1 MSLSLCVF
9 ESLSMS
15 RGFVKEGDQEEVP
28 MILPRAFLPSGVTN
42 YVTPEG
48 LRLLQDEMKSLKE
61 EWTAA
66 GSNYVT
72 KNYLDAKMRLLSERI
87 SSAVVIDTTKANPDV
102 VSFGMYVRYNDK
114 TIRIVG
120 VDEADASKGLISFLS
135 PIAKSLIGKKKG
147 DKFEIKVPRGTETIE
162 IQEVATFLSTEL
174 RAMSHEQNTV
184 TETVEVVSFVHEI
197 TRKKHEKIGSSF
209 VHELTRIEH
218 EKIGSSCV
226 HEITRKEHEKIGSS
240 CVHEITRKEHEKI
253 GSSFVHEI
261 TRKEHEKIESSGR
274 DVTSVASEKES
285 STANNQQ
292 PNLPST
298 SSGSNPV
305 TEPVEVTENIA
316 HGSQLTDHSQKTF
329 NPQDAPTDFLPLVNE
344 QGNIVGRALHC
355 QIHNGNKVLHPAVH
369 LIVSN
374 SDKEIVGKYC
384 WHVAFGETAEKTLKR
399 KISDIT
405 SGSIKPKFKKQY
417 IREDKNEKELV
428 YVFTAVSDAEF
439 LPSPDDKEWEK
450 IFERSF

>member
-1 MSLSLCVF
+1 
-9 ESLSMS
+9 MS

-48 LRLLQDEMKSLKE
+48 MRLLQNEMESLKE

-87 SSAVVIDTTKANPDV
+87 SSAVVVDTTKTNPDV

-120 VDEADASKGLISFLS
+120 VDESDASKGLISFLS

-162 IQEVATFLSTEL
+162 IQEVATFLGIQEL
-174 RAMSHEQNTV
+174 RNSGNERLQDYKTTRQQAVVERNEELTISTTV
-184 TETVEVVSFVHEI
+184 AVAETVEVASFVHEI
-197 TRKKHEKIGSSF
+197 TR
-209 VHELTRIEH
+209 IEH
-218 EKIGSSCV
+218 ENVGISC
-226 HEITRKEHEKIGSS
+226 
-240 CVHEITRKEHEKI
+240 
-253 GSSFVHEI
+253 
-261 TRKEHEKIESSGR
+261 R
-274 DVTSVASEKES
+274 DVTPVASSNENSCKS
-285 STANNQQ
+285 STAKSQQ
-292 PNLPST
+292 PKFT
-298 SSGSNPV
+298 
-305 TEPVEVTENIA
+305 
-316 HGSQLTDHSQKTF
+316 
-329 NPQDAPTDFLPLVNE
+329 PQDAPTDFLPLVNE

-369 LIVSN
+369 LIVIN
-374 SDKEIVGKYC
+374 TNKETVGKYC

-405 SGSIKPKFKKQY
+405 SGSIKPKYKKQY

-428 YVFTAVSDAEF
+428 YVFIAVSDAEF
-439 LPSPDDKEWEK
+439 LPSPDDKEWER

>member
-1 MSLSLCVF
+1 
-9 ESLSMS
+9 MS

-48 LRLLQDEMKSLKE
+48 LRLLHDEMESLKE

-87 SSAVVIDTTKANPDV
+87 SSAVVVDTTKANPDM

-120 VDEADASKGLISFLS
+120 VDEADASKGLISFIS

-162 IQEVATFLSTEL
+162 IQEVATFISTEL
-174 RAMSHEQNTV
+174 RAMSPEKSTV
-184 TETVEVVSFVHEI
+184 TEPVEVASFVHEI
-197 TRKKHEKIGSSF
+197 TRKKHEKIESSF
-209 VHELTRIEH
+209 VHE
-218 EKIGSSCV
+218 S
-226 HEITRKEHEKIGSS
+226 TRKEHENIGIL
-240 CVHEITRKEHEKI
+240 C
-253 GSSFVHEI
+253 
-261 TRKEHEKIESSGR
+261 R
-274 DVTSVASEKES
+274 DVTSVVSEKES
-285 STANNQQ
+285 STANSQQ
-292 PNLPST
+292 P
-298 SSGSNPV
+298 
-305 TEPVEVTENIA
+305 
-316 HGSQLTDHSQKTF
+316 KF
-329 NPQDAPTDFLPLVNE
+329 KPQDAPTDFLPLVNE

-374 SDKEIVGKYC
+374 TNKETVGKYC
-384 WHVAFGETAEKTLKR
+384 WHVAFGETAEKSLKR

-428 YVFTAVSDAEF
+428 SVFTAVSDAEF

>member
-1 MSLSLCVF
+1 
-9 ESLSMS
+9 MS

-28 MILPRAFLPSGVTN
+28 MILPRAFLPSGVAN

-48 LRLLQDEMKSLKE
+48 LRLLQDEMESLKE

-87 SSAVVIDTTKANPDV
+87 SSAVVIDTTKANPDI

-162 IQEVATFLSTEL
+162 IQEVATFICTEL
-174 RAMSHEQNTV
+174 RAMSSEQSSV
-184 TETVEVVSFVHEI
+184 TETVED
-197 TRKKHEKIGSSF
+197 TQSST
-209 VHELTRIEH
+209 VKSQQPKLPST
-218 EKIGSSCV
+218 
-226 HEITRKEHEKIGSS
+226 
-240 CVHEITRKEHEKI
+240 
-253 GSSFVHEI
+253 
-261 TRKEHEKIESSGR
+261 SSGTNP
-274 DVTSVASEKES
+274 VTEPVEVAQS
-285 STANNQQ
+285 STANSQQ
-292 PNLPST
+292 PKLPSTSSGTNPVTEPVEVAQSSTAKSQQPKLPST

-305 TEPVEVTENIA
+305 TEPLEVTKSSEF
-316 HGSQLTDHSQKTF
+316 SVRVQSSKFT
-329 NPQDAPTDFLPLVNE
+329 PQDAPTDFLPLVNE

-374 SDKEIVGKYC
+374 TNKETVGKYC

-405 SGSIKPKFKKQY
+405 SCSIKPKFKKQY

-439 LPSPDDKEWEK
+439 LPSPDDKEWER

>member
-1 MSLSLCVF
+1 
-9 ESLSMS
+9 MS

-48 LRLLQDEMKSLKE
+48 LRLLHDEMESLKE
-61 EWTAA
+61 EWSAA
-66 GSNYVT
+66 GSNYIA

-120 VDEADASKGLISFLS
+120 VDEADASKGLISFIS
-135 PIAKSLIGKKKG
+135 PIAKALIGKKKG

-162 IQEVATFLSTEL
+162 IQEVATFISTEL
-174 RAMSHEQNTV
+174 RAMSSEQSSV
-184 TETVEVVSFVHEI
+184 TETVED
-197 TRKKHEKIGSSF
+197 TQ
-209 VHELTRIEH
+209 
-218 EKIGSSCV
+218 
-226 HEITRKEHEKIGSS
+226 
-240 CVHEITRKEHEKI
+240 
-253 GSSFVHEI
+253 
-261 TRKEHEKIESSGR
+261 
-274 DVTSVASEKES
+274 S
-285 STANNQQ
+285 STVKSQQ
-292 PNLPST
+292 PKLPST
-298 SSGSNPV
+298 SSGTNPV
-305 TEPVEVTENIA
+305 TEPLEVTKSSEF
-316 HGSQLTDHSQKTF
+316 SVRVQSSKFT
-329 NPQDAPTDFLPLVNE
+329 PQDAPTDFLPLVNE

-428 YVFTAVSDAEF
+428 SVFTAVSDADF
-439 LPSPDDKEWEK
+439 LPSPDDKEWER

>member
-1 MSLSLCVF
+1 
-9 ESLSMS
+9 MS

-48 LRLLQDEMKSLKE
+48 LRLLQDEMESLKE

-87 SSAVVIDTTKANPDV
+87 SSAVVVDTTKANPDV

-147 DKFEIKVPRGTETIE
+147 DKFEIKVPRGIETVE
-162 IQEVATFLSTEL
+162 IQEVAIFLSTEL
-174 RAMSHEQNTV
+174 RAMSPEQNTV
-184 TETVEVVSFVHEI
+184 AETVEVTSDVHE
-197 TRKKHEKIGSSF
+197 R
-209 VHELTRIEH
+209 
-218 EKIGSSCV
+218 
-226 HEITRKEHEKIGSS
+226 
-240 CVHEITRKEHEKI
+240 
-253 GSSFVHEI
+253 

-285 STANNQQ
+285 STVKSQQ
-292 PNLPST
+292 PKLPSTSSGTNPVTEPVEVAQSSTAKSQQPKLPST

-305 TEPVEVTENIA
+305 TEPLEVTKSSEF
-316 HGSQLTDHSQKTF
+316 SVRVQSSKFT
-329 NPQDAPTDFLPLVNE
+329 PQDAPTDFLPLVNE

-369 LIVSN
+369 LIVIN
-374 SDKEIVGKYC
+374 TNKETVGKYC

-439 LPSPDDKEWEK
+439 LPSPDDKEWER

>member
-1 MSLSLCVF
+1 
-9 ESLSMS
+9 MS

-48 LRLLQDEMKSLKE
+48 LRLLQNEMESLKE

-87 SSAVVIDTTKANPDV
+87 SSAVVIDTTKTNPDI

-162 IQEVATFLSTEL
+162 IQEVAIFLSTEL
-174 RAMSHEQNTV
+174 RAMSPEQSTV
-184 TETVEVVSFVHEI
+184 TETVEVI
-197 TRKKHEKIGSSF
+197 KKSLQSSW
-209 VHELTRIEH
+209 LTAH
-218 EKIGSSCV
+218 SS
-226 HEITRKEHEKIGSS
+226 RSK
-240 CVHEITRKEHEKI
+240 
-253 GSSFVHEI
+253 
-261 TRKEHEKIESSGR
+261 
-274 DVTSVASEKES
+274 
-285 STANNQQ
+285 
-292 PNLPST
+292 LPST
-298 SSGSNPV
+298 SSGTNPV
-305 TEPVEVTENIA
+305 TEPVEVAQSSTAN
-316 HGSQLTDHSQKTF
+316 SQKPKLPSTSSGTNAVTEPVEVTKSSEF
-329 NPQDAPTDFLPLVNE
+329 NVQSSMFKSQDAPTDFLPLVNE
-344 QGNIVGRALHC
+344 QGNIVGRALLC

-369 LIVSN
+369 LIVFN
-374 SDKEIVGKYC
+374 SKNETVGKYC

-405 SGSIKPKFKKQY
+405 SGSIKPKYKKQY

-439 LPSPDDKEWEK
+439 LPSPDDKEYEAMFAK
-450 IFERSF
+450 D

>member
-1 MSLSLCVF
+1 
-9 ESLSMS
+9 MS

-48 LRLLQDEMKSLKE
+48 LRLLHDEMESLKE
-61 EWTAA
+61 EWSAA

-120 VDEADASKGLISFLS
+120 VDEADASKGLISFIS
-135 PIAKSLIGKKKG
+135 PIAKALIGKKKG

-162 IQEVATFLSTEL
+162 IQEVATFLGIQEFRSSGKERQQDHKTT
-174 RAMSHEQNTV
+174 RQQAV
-184 TETVEVVSFVHEI
+184 VE
-197 TRKKHEKIGSSF
+197 RKE
-209 VHELTRIEH
+209 ELTI
-218 EKIGSSCV
+218 ST
-226 HEITRKEHEKIGSS
+226 ITA
-240 CVHEITRKEHEKI
+240 
-253 GSSFVHEI
+253 
-261 TRKEHEKIESSGR
+261 
-274 DVTSVASEKES
+274 VTDSVSEPVEDTQS
-285 STANNQQ
+285 STAKSQQ
-292 PNLPST
+292 PKFK
-298 SSGSNPV
+298 V
-305 TEPVEVTENIA
+305 
-316 HGSQLTDHSQKTF
+316 
-329 NPQDAPTDFLPLVNE
+329 QDAPTDFLPLVNE

-355 QIHNGNKVLHPAVH
+355 EIHNGNKVLHPAVH
-369 LIVSN
+369 LIVIN
-374 SDKEIVGKYC
+374 TNKETVGKYC

-405 SGSIKPKFKKQY
+405 LGSIKPKFKKQY

-439 LPSPDDKEWEK
+439 LPSPDDKEWER

>member
-1 MSLSLCVF
+1 
-9 ESLSMS
+9 MS

-48 LRLLQDEMKSLKE
+48 LRLLHDEMESLKE

-72 KNYLDAKMRLLSERI
+72 KNYLDAKMRLLAERI
-87 SSAVVIDTTKANPDV
+87 NTAVLVDTTKANPDV

-120 VDEADASKGLISFLS
+120 VDEADASKGLISFIS

-162 IQEVATFLSTEL
+162 IQEVATFLGIQEL
-174 RAMSHEQNTV
+174 R
-184 TETVEVVSFVHEI
+184 
-197 TRKKHEKIGSSF
+197 
-209 VHELTRIEH
+209 
-218 EKIGSSCV
+218 
-226 HEITRKEHEKIGSS
+226 
-240 CVHEITRKEHEKI
+240 
-253 GSSFVHEI
+253 
-261 TRKEHEKIESSGR
+261 SSGKER
-274 DVTSVASEKES
+274 QQDHKTTRQQAVVERNEKLTISTITAVTDSVSEPVEDTQS
-285 STANNQQ
+285 STAKSQQ
-292 PNLPST
+292 PKFK
-298 SSGSNPV
+298 V
-305 TEPVEVTENIA
+305 
-316 HGSQLTDHSQKTF
+316 
-329 NPQDAPTDFLPLVNE
+329 QDAPTDFLPLVNE

-369 LIVSN
+369 LIVIN
-374 SDKEIVGKYC
+374 TNKETVGKYC
-384 WHVAFGETAEKTLKR
+384 WHVAFGETAEKTLRR
-399 KISDIT
+399 KIADIT
-405 SGSIKPKFKKQY
+405 SSGIKPKFKKQY

-428 YVFTAVSDAEF
+428 SVFTAVSDAEF
-439 LPSPDDKEWEK
+439 LPSPDDKEWER

>member
-1 MSLSLCVF
+1 
-9 ESLSMS
+9 MS

-48 LRLLQDEMKSLKE
+48 LRLLQDEMESLKE

-87 SSAVVIDTTKANPDV
+87 SSAVVVDTTKANPDV

-120 VDEADASKGLISFLS
+120 VDEADASKGLISFIS

-162 IQEVATFLSTEL
+162 IQEVATFLGIQEL
-174 RAMSHEQNTV
+174 R
-184 TETVEVVSFVHEI
+184 
-197 TRKKHEKIGSSF
+197 
-209 VHELTRIEH
+209 
-218 EKIGSSCV
+218 
-226 HEITRKEHEKIGSS
+226 
-240 CVHEITRKEHEKI
+240 
-253 GSSFVHEI
+253 
-261 TRKEHEKIESSGR
+261 SSGKER
-274 DVTSVASEKES
+274 QQDHKTTRQQAVVERNEKLTIPTIAVVTDSVA
-285 STANNQQ
+285 
-292 PNLPST
+292 
-298 SSGSNPV
+298 
-305 TEPVEVTENIA
+305 EPLEVTKSSEF
-316 HGSQLTDHSQKTF
+316 SVRVQSSKFT
-329 NPQDAPTDFLPLVNE
+329 PQDVPTDFLPLVNE

-374 SDKEIVGKYC
+374 SKNETVGKYC

-439 LPSPDDKEWEK
+439 LPSPDDKEWER

>member
-1 MSLSLCVF
+1 
-9 ESLSMS
+9 MS

-48 LRLLQDEMKSLKE
+48 LRLLHDEMESLKE
-61 EWTAA
+61 EWSAA

-72 KNYLDAKMRLLSERI
+72 KNYLDAKMRLLAERI
-87 SSAVVIDTTKANPDV
+87 NTAVLVDTTKVNPDV

-120 VDEADASKGLISFLS
+120 VDEADASKGLISFIS
-135 PIAKSLIGKKKG
+135 PIAKALIGKKKG

-162 IQEVATFLSTEL
+162 IQEVATIISIEL
-174 RAMSHEQNTV
+174 RAMSHEQSTV
-184 TETVEVVSFVHEI
+184 TEPVEVASD
-197 TRKKHEKIGSSF
+197 
-209 VHELTRIEH
+209 VHELTRI
-218 EKIGSSCV
+218 
-226 HEITRKEHEKIGSS
+226 
-240 CVHEITRKEHEKI
+240 
-253 GSSFVHEI
+253 
-261 TRKEHEKIESSGR
+261 EHEKIESSGR
-274 DVTSVASEKES
+274 DVTPVASSNENSCKS
-285 STANNQQ
+285 STAKSQQ
-292 PNLPST
+292 PKLPST
-298 SSGSNPV
+298 SSGTNPV
-305 TEPVEVTENIA
+305 TEPVEVTENTA
-316 HGSQLTDHSQKTF
+316 QSSKLTAQSPKFT
-329 NPQDAPTDFLPLVNE
+329 PQDAPTDFLPLVNE

-374 SDKEIVGKYC
+374 TNKETVGKYC

-439 LPSPDDKEWEK
+439 LPSPDDKEWDR

>member
-1 MSLSLCVF
+1 
-9 ESLSMS
+9 MS

-48 LRLLQDEMKSLKE
+48 LRLLHDEMESLKE

-66 GSNYVT
+66 DSNYVT

-87 SSAVVIDTTKANPDV
+87 SSAVVVDTTKANPDV

-120 VDEADASKGLISFLS
+120 VDEADASKGLISFIS

-147 DKFEIKVPRGTETIE
+147 DKFEIKVPRGIEAIE
-162 IQEVATFLSTEL
+162 IQEVATFLGIQEL
-174 RAMSHEQNTV
+174 R
-184 TETVEVVSFVHEI
+184 
-197 TRKKHEKIGSSF
+197 
-209 VHELTRIEH
+209 
-218 EKIGSSCV
+218 
-226 HEITRKEHEKIGSS
+226 
-240 CVHEITRKEHEKI
+240 
-253 GSSFVHEI
+253 
-261 TRKEHEKIESSGR
+261 SSGNER
-274 DVTSVASEKES
+274 QQDYKTTRQKAVVERNEKLTIPTIAAVTDS
-285 STANNQQ
+285 
-292 PNLPST
+292 
-298 SSGSNPV
+298 V
-305 TEPVEVTENIA
+305 TEPVEVTKSSEFKVQ
-316 HGSQLTDHSQKTF
+316 SSKF
-329 NPQDAPTDFLPLVNE
+329 KSQDAPTDFLPLVNE

-369 LIVSN
+369 LIVIN
-374 SDKEIVGKYC
+374 TNKETVGKYC

-428 YVFTAVSDAEF
+428 SVFTAVSDAEF
-439 LPSPDDKEWEK
+439 LPSPDDKEWER

>member
-1 MSLSLCVF
+1 
-9 ESLSMS
+9 MS

-28 MILPRAFLPSGVTN
+28 MILPRAFLPYGVTN

-48 LRLLQDEMKSLKE
+48 LRLLQDEMETLKE
-61 EWTAA
+61 EWIAA

-114 TIRIVG
+114 TVRIVG

-162 IQEVATFLSTEL
+162 IQEVATFISTEL
-174 RAMSHEQNTV
+174 RAMSPEQNTV
-184 TETVEVVSFVHEI
+184 TEPVEVTSDVHEKTRIEHEKIESSFVHEI
-197 TRKKHEKIGSSF
+197 TRKKHEKI
-209 VHELTRIEH
+209 ET
-218 EKIGSSCV
+218 
-226 HEITRKEHEKIGSS
+226 
-240 CVHEITRKEHEKI
+240 
-253 GSSFVHEI
+253 
-261 TRKEHEKIESSGR
+261 SGR
-274 DVTSVASEKES
+274 DVTPVVSEKES
-285 STANNQQ
+285 STANSQK
-292 PNLPST
+292 PKLPST

-305 TEPVEVTENIA
+305 TEPVEVTKSSE
-316 HGSQLTDHSQKTF
+316 F
-329 NPQDAPTDFLPLVNE
+329 NVQSSKFTPQDAPTDFLPLVNE
-344 QGNIVGRALHC
+344 QGNMVGRALHC

-369 LIVSN
+369 LIVIN
-374 SDKEIVGKYC
+374 TNKETVGKYC

-399 KISDIT
+399 KIADIT

-439 LPSPDDKEWEK
+439 LPSPDDKEYER
-450 IFERSF
+450 IFEKSF

>member
-1 MSLSLCVF
+1 
-9 ESLSMS
+9 MS

-48 LRLLQDEMKSLKE
+48 LRLLHDEMESLKE
-61 EWTAA
+61 EWIAA

-72 KNYLDAKMRLLSERI
+72 KNYLDAKMRLLAERI
-87 SSAVVIDTTKANPDV
+87 NTAVLVDTTKANPDV

-120 VDEADASKGLISFLS
+120 VDEADASKGLISFIS

-174 RAMSHEQNTV
+174 RAMSPEQSTV
-184 TETVEVVSFVHEI
+184 TEPVEVI
-197 TRKKHEKIGSSF
+197 KKSLQSSR
-209 VHELTRIEH
+209 LTAH
-218 EKIGSSCV
+218 S
-226 HEITRKEHEKIGSS
+226 
-240 CVHEITRKEHEKI
+240 
-253 GSSFVHEI
+253 
-261 TRKEHEKIESSGR
+261 
-274 DVTSVASEKES
+274 
-285 STANNQQ
+285 QQ
-292 PNLPST
+292 PKLPST
-298 SSGSNPV
+298 SSGTNPV
-305 TEPVEVTENIA
+305 TEPVEVAQSSTA
-316 HGSQLTDHSQKTF
+316 KSQQPKF
-329 NPQDAPTDFLPLVNE
+329 KVQDAPTDFLPLVNE

-369 LIVSN
+369 LIVIN
-374 SDKEIVGKYC
+374 TNKEIVGKYC

-428 YVFTAVSDAEF
+428 SVFTAVSDAEF

>member
-1 MSLSLCVF
+1 
-9 ESLSMS
+9 MS

-48 LRLLQDEMKSLKE
+48 LRLLHDEMESLKE

-87 SSAVVIDTTKANPDV
+87 GSAVVIDTTKANPDI

-120 VDEADASKGLISFLS
+120 VDEADASKGLISFIS
-135 PIAKSLIGKKKG
+135 PIAKALIGKKKG

-162 IQEVATFLSTEL
+162 IQEVAIFLSSEL
-174 RAMSHEQNTV
+174 RAMSPEQSTV
-184 TETVEVVSFVHEI
+184 TEPVEVTSD
-197 TRKKHEKIGSSF
+197 

-218 EKIGSSCV
+218 EKIGISC
-226 HEITRKEHEKIGSS
+226 
-240 CVHEITRKEHEKI
+240 
-253 GSSFVHEI
+253 
-261 TRKEHEKIESSGR
+261 R
-274 DVTSVASEKES
+274 DVTPVASEKES
-285 STANNQQ
+285 STTNIQQ
-292 PNLPST
+292 PKLPST
-298 SSGSNPV
+298 NSGTNPV
-305 TEPVEVTENIA
+305 TEPVEVTENTA
-316 HGSQLTDHSQKTF
+316 QSSKLTAQSPKFT
-329 NPQDAPTDFLPLVNE
+329 PQDSPTDFLPLVNE

-369 LIVSN
+369 LVVSN
-374 SDKEIVGKYC
+374 SNKETVGKYC
-384 WHVAFGETAEKTLKR
+384 WHIAFGETAEKTLKR

-428 YVFTAVSDAEF
+428 SVFTVVSDADF

>member
-1 MSLSLCVF
+1 
-9 ESLSMS
+9 MS

-48 LRLLQDEMKSLKE
+48 LRLLQDEMESLKE

-87 SSAVVIDTTKANPDV
+87 SSAVVVDTTKANPDV

-120 VDEADASKGLISFLS
+120 VDEADASKGLISFIS

-162 IQEVATFLSTEL
+162 IQEVATFLGIQEL
-174 RAMSHEQNTV
+174 R
-184 TETVEVVSFVHEI
+184 
-197 TRKKHEKIGSSF
+197 
-209 VHELTRIEH
+209 
-218 EKIGSSCV
+218 
-226 HEITRKEHEKIGSS
+226 
-240 CVHEITRKEHEKI
+240 
-253 GSSFVHEI
+253 
-261 TRKEHEKIESSGR
+261 SSGKER
-274 DVTSVASEKES
+274 QQDHKTTRQQAVVERNEKLTISTIAAVTDSVAELIEDTQS
-285 STANNQQ
+285 STAKSQQ
-292 PNLPST
+292 PKFK
-298 SSGSNPV
+298 V
-305 TEPVEVTENIA
+305 
-316 HGSQLTDHSQKTF
+316 
-329 NPQDAPTDFLPLVNE
+329 QDAPTDFLPLVNE

-369 LIVSN
+369 LIVIN
-374 SDKEIVGKYC
+374 TNKETVGKYC
-384 WHVAFGETAEKTLKR
+384 WHVAFGETAEKTLRR
-399 KISDIT
+399 KIADIT

-428 YVFTAVSDAEF
+428 SVFTVVSDAEF